1 MSRTLT
7 FHDAAW
13 ASARAATTSG
23 RRADALAFLAP
34 LLGGATD
41 VPRTSVLMAHSLAA
55 RVHHAAERYGKA
67 RRHLLAA
74 AKLDPDTAEIHYEI
88 GLAFESDPYGC
99 DRRAARRRR
108 GA

>member
-13 ASARAATTSG
+13 ASARAAASAG

-34 LLGGATD
+34 LLGGAPG
-41 VPRTSVLMAHSLAA
+41 VPDKLLLLEHRLAGRLHS
-55 RVHHAAERYGKA
+55 AAERYGKA

-74 AKLDPDTAEIHYEI
+74 AKLDPGTAEIHYEL

-99 DRRAARRRR
+99 DRR
-108 GA
+108 